1 MMAWTTADIPS
12 QTGRVAV
19 VTGANSGLGLEA
31 SKELARRGAT
41 VVMAVCDLEKGQ
53 QAVDRIDAEIPTAQL
68 ELRHLDLGSLQ
79 SVRRFAGTVK
89 AKHATVDILLNNAGL
104 MATPAG
110 ETQDG
115 YETQIGINH
124 LAHFVLTAE
133 LMPALEKATAGRVVT
148 MTSVA
153 RVQGHALSEK
163 ACRLGGH
170 YSAWQAYGDSKL
182 ANYQFGIELA
192 HRLEAA
198 GSSVGSLIAHPG
210 LSNTNLQAATVENA
224 GAGIQGLLW
233 RFLARTFGMP
243 PSHGVL
249 PELRAATDP
258 NAGNGEVYGPRWNFR
273 GVPIRIDLEEK
284 RVARAD
290 TEQMWRVSETVTGT
304 TFDIGNRH

>member
-1 MMAWTTADIPS
+1 MMAWTTADIPD
-12 QTGRVAV
+12 QTGKVAV
-19 VTGANSGLGLEA
+19 VTGANSGLGFEA
-31 SKELARRGAT
+31 TKELARSGAT
-41 VVMAVCDLEKGQ
+41 VVMAVRNLEKGRK
-53 QAVDRIDAEIPTAQL
+53 AVDRLNAEIPTAEL
-68 ELRHLDLGSLQ
+68 ELRHNDLGSMQ
-79 SVRRFAGTVK
+79 SVRRFAQTLK
-89 AKHATVDILLNNAGL
+89 ADHATVDILLNNAGL

-110 ETQDG
+110 ETRDG
-115 YETQIGINH
+115 YETQVGTNH
-124 LAHFVLTAE
+124 LGHFVLTAE
-133 LMPALEKATAGRVVT
+133 LMPALDKAPAGRVVT

-153 RVQGHALSEK
+153 RLQGHALTEN
-163 ACRLGGH
+163 ACRLHGR

-192 HRLEAA
+192 RRLEAA
-198 GSSVGSLIAHPG
+198 GSRVISVVAHPG

-233 RFLARTFGMP
+233 HFLARIFGMA
-243 PSHGVL
+243 PSQGVL

-290 TEQMWRVSETVTGT
+290 TEQMWRVSETATGT
-304 TFDIGNRH
+304 TFDIGSRH